1 MLVVSTPEAFEDVL
15 KNQFM
20 NFPKGPHVKENLQD
34 LLGDGIFAAD
44 GVKWAHQ
51 RDVARGLFRM
61 RELRDCMTEAIT
73 RHTKALHDVLG
84 KVCARNRSVDLHK
97 LLSCFSTEAFAEI
110 SFGMKMGCLRANK
123 ELPFQAAF
131 DSAQR
136 LTAQRFRVLSQRAL
150 VPDDGAPK
158 STNMLSLFLD
168 TIAKSPKAEEQLYDP
183 AYLRDV
189 VVNFLVAGRD
199 TTAQALSW
207 FFYNVSQN
215 PHVEAKLRREIYKK
229 LPELVNSEVCV
240 PTLQQ
245 VNRLVYLE
253 AVMKETLRLYPPV
266 PMSPKYAVRD
276 AMLSDGTFV
285 AAGSMVCLPM
295 YAMGRMPHVWGPDAA
310 EFNPERWIDPATKK
324 IVSVSAFKFV
334 AFNAGP
340 RMCLGTTLAGLE
352 LKLVAASLLSRFHIH
367 VENPEDV
374 THEFSLTLPVKGPMN
389 RERMTLALLQAIFP
403 DGELSQHLQLLAPT
417 MATRG
422 EIEAFHTRDYVDVLY
437 EFGGGDDL
445 VEKNRLSS
453 ARKRENERRLEE
465 FGLVDDAYVFPGL
478 GRMSRLLVVDIDVHH
493 GDGTQE
499 AFYYSEKVAAISF
512 HLREPGFFPG
522 TGADTEIGAGRG
534 KCNNVNVPQ
543 QRGVTDSQFR
553 ELFQRVVGKAV
564 ETMQPEMLVLVC
576 GVDTLARDPLGGF
589 NLTSDGICDCVE
601 FVMALQLPVLLLG
614 AGGYSGVDACKTF
627 SAIVATVIGQRR
639 NLPDDIPEHDFYEE

>member
-1 MLVVSTPEAFEDVL
+1 
-15 KNQFM
+15 
-20 NFPKGPHVKENLQD
+20 
-34 LLGDGIFAAD
+34 
-44 GVKWAHQ
+44 
-51 RDVARGLFRM
+51 
-61 RELRDCMTEAIT
+61 
-73 RHTKALHDVLG
+73 
-84 KVCARNRSVDLHK
+84 
-97 LLSCFSTEAFAEI
+97 
-110 SFGMKMGCLRANK
+110 MGCLRANK

-136 LTAQRFRVLSQRAL
+136 LTAQRFVRPRWFWKMQRRLGLGAEDQLQLDIKEIDAAVLNIVQRVLSQRAL

-374 THEFSLTLPVKGPMN
+374 THAFSLTLPVKGPMN
-389 RERMTLALLQAIFP
+389 VR
-403 DGELSQHLQLLAPT
+403 
-417 MATRG
+417 
-422 EIEAFHTRDYVDVLY
+422 
-437 EFGGGDDL
+437 
-445 VEKNRLSS
+445 
-453 ARKRENERRLEE
+453 
-465 FGLVDDAYVFPGL
+465 
-478 GRMSRLLVVDIDVHH
+478 
-493 GDGTQE
+493 
-499 AFYYSEKVAAISF
+499 
-512 HLREPGFFPG
+512 
-522 TGADTEIGAGRG
+522 
-534 KCNNVNVPQ
+534 
-543 QRGVTDSQFR
+543 
-553 ELFQRVVGKAV
+553 
-564 ETMQPEMLVLVC
+564 
-576 GVDTLARDPLGGF
+576 LAR
-589 NLTSDGICDCVE
+589 VQ
-601 FVMALQLPVLLLG
+601 A
-614 AGGYSGVDACKTF
+614 A
-627 SAIVATVIGQRR
+627 VA
-639 NLPDDIPEHDFYEE
+639 